1 MTPVIT
7 LTTDFGVAGPFVG
20 VMKAVLLQHAPDA
33 RIHDLTHHIA
43 PWQPGE
49 AGFWLSRCYRYFP
62 AGSVHVV
69 VVDPGVGTTRAIL
82 ACAWDGHLFLA
93 PDNGVLPMV
102 VGPGAILHALS
113 SGWLDAQG
121 WPAPSQTFHGRDIF
135 APLAAALLS
144 GRVRPG
150 DIGPATAAVAP
161 AAIAPPLASAERIVG
176 RVVAVDNWGN
186 LITNIGQEMLA
197 VLREPRVE
205 VGARELPLRRTY
217 GEAPPGALVALVNS
231 FGVVEIAWREGR
243 AAELLGLGHGAEVR
257 ITPGG

>member
-7 LTTDFGVAGPFVG
+7 LTTDFGAAGPFVG
-20 VMKAVLLQHAPDA
+20 VMKAVVLQHAPAA

-135 APLAAALLS
+135 APLAAALTVVSPLDS
-144 GRVRPG
+144 PFTEACACPFASVTAEAGATLAIPAFPLLKATG
-150 DIGPATAAVAP
+150 FPATGAPFWVTVA
-161 AAIAPPLASAERIVG
+161 
-176 RVVAVDNWGN
+176 
-186 LITNIGQEMLA
+186 LA
-197 VLREPRVE
+197 VVVSLVCRSLLSSLKDT
-205 VGARELPLRRTY
+205 AR
-217 GEAPPGALVALVNS
+217 GC
-231 FGVVEIAWREGR
+231 
-243 AAELLGLGHGAEVR
+243 
-257 ITPGG
+257 GG